1 MGCGKV
7 RGTSEECSTVG
18 DPGQA
23 TVADN
28 VPVGACSSSKGGD
41 PSPQG
46 ADPAEAIVA
55 PQAAVAEP
63 SAADSAEVRVL
74 RRLIVRQSERMLG
87 ILEELEANGRKVSH
101 WAWWVFPTD
110 MPGAGEPG
118 GTTYVTPGTA
128 GTLLADACAEDW
140 RKVLEKVCDLCE
152 DGLGI
157 SALPRVDHGRV
168 HFFLKFWASVPDK
181 PVWMESVLQRLNVFD
196 WPPR

>member
-7 RGTSEECSTVG
+7 SGTSEKCSSVG
-18 DPGQA
+18 APGQE

-28 VPVGACSSSKGGD
+28 VRTETSSSSKGD
-41 PSPQG
+41 PVPQG
-46 ADPAEAIVA
+46 ADIVEAIVA

-63 SAADSAEVRVL
+63 SPADSAEERVL
-74 RRLIVRQSERMLG
+74 RRLIQRQNERMPG

-128 GTLLADACAEDW
+128 ATLLADTCAEHW

-152 DGLGI
+152 DGSGM
-157 SALPRVDHGRV
+157 SALPRIDHGRV
-168 HFFLKFWASVPDK
+168 HFFLKFWSSVPDR
-181 PVWMESVLQRLNVFD
+181 PAWMEAVLQRLNAFD